1 MRLFLIILVLVFI
14 NSLPCVGEPIN
25 VKESVFC
32 KVFPQ
37 EVDAFTLGRF
47 IFYRTDDISS
57 KAHEL
62 VHVKQYKEVGVLVF
76 LTSYYS
82 QMLYG
87 VVKGKSFNEAYH
99 DISFEKEAYGKH
111 P

>member
-1 MRLFLIILVLVFI
+1 MRLFLIMLVLVAV
-14 NSLPCVGEPIN
+14 NSLPTLGEPIN
-25 VKESVFC
+25 VKESMFL

-47 IFYRTDDISS
+47 IFYRSSDTSS

-62 VHVKQYKEVGVLVF
+62 VHVKQYKEKGVLVF
-76 LTSYYS
+76 LSSYYS

-87 VVKGKSFNEAYH
+87 VVKGKTFNEAYY